1 MIIART
7 IDRTRKII
15 AKKKKQGLK
24 IGFVPTMG
32 SLHLGHLSLVEA
44 ANKETDFVVVSIF
57 VNPKQFGAG
66 EDYGKYPRD
75 FKKDKM
81 LLRKA
86 GVGLMFYPGVKT
98 MYMPDFSVF
107 VGESSLSRYLCTRTR
122 PGHFNGVCTVVTK
135 LFNIITPDISYF
147 GQKDYQQAQIIKRLV
162 RDLNFPVKIKVL
174 PIVRE
179 KDNLAMSSRNIYLNK
194 KERNSATCLY
204 YALELASNDIARG
217 EKDAGRIIRLMRS
230 LIKRKAPKAKIDY
243 IKIVG
248 PVSLKNLNVIKSKVL
263 ISLAVYIGKTRLIDN
278 KII

>member
-1 MIIART
+1 
-7 IDRTRKII
+7 
-15 AKKKKQGLK
+15 
-24 IGFVPTMG
+24 MG